1 MYGSYKISNGVK
13 KLGMLLWLLAALAY
27 IGGLV
32 SLAWGSD
39 FLGVHYMT
47 WYWNALVAGVLA
59 VGVKLG
65 VLIMMKEEK
74 KA

>member
-1 MYGSYKISNGVK
+1 MIQIMK

-32 SLAWGSD
+32 SLAGGSD
-39 FLGVHYMT
+39 FLSVNYMT
-47 WYWNALVAGVLA
+47 WYWNALVIGVLA
-59 VGVKLG
+59 LGAKLG

-74 KA
+74 RI